1 VVGSAVL
8 TASARGDEEVADMHD
23 EGGDP
28 ACWAHVVGDDGIVRR
43 GSLHAGAPPEHGERF
58 DALAQIGGV
67 TIELIVSGPDVEP
80 TRYLQDHDEW
90 VVVLDGAARLTLD
103 GTPVELHAGE
113 WVLLPAHVAHEVVH
127 VEAGTRW
134 LALHGPPK

>member
-1 VVGSAVL
+1 
-8 TASARGDEEVADMHD
+8 MHD
-23 EGGDP
+23 EGGDA
-28 ACWAHVVGDDGIVRR
+28 ACWAHTVGDDETVRR

-58 DALAQIGGV
+58 DALARIGGV
-67 TIELIVSGPDVEP
+67 TIELIVSGPGVAP

-113 WVLLPAHVAHEVVH
+113 WVLLPAHVPHEVVS
-127 VEAGTRW
+127 VAAGTRW
-134 LALHGPPK
+134 LAVHGPAK